1 MKKLAVLDVG
11 GSAIKYCTICGTD
24 IEGKGQVP
32 TPDGESHDPEAFL
45 ETIEGILERMGDVEG
60 LALSMPGE
68 IDARR
73 KYIRT
78 GGALLYN
85 YGVDVTEWERRFGV
99 SIEVENDARCSAIAE
114 LSRGNLRGVDC
125 GVVLAFGTGIGG
137 GVIAGG
143 KVLRGAHLFAGE
155 ASKVLTSWPEDPRD
169 PITSDQL
176 WSSACSTKSLC
187 ERVARAKG
195 IDGCDGRQLFGWLEG
210 GDEAVAGVF
219 RRVCDEIALQIHNIQ
234 CWLDPERVCLGGG
247 ISQNP
252 LFVEGVRDAHRRFNA
267 SFDNAFPET
276 DIVACRFFNDAN
288 LIGAYEHFLA
298 MEQSR

>member
-11 GSAIKYCTICGTD
+11 GSAIKYCTMCGTD

-68 IDARR
+68 IDARQ

-114 LSRGNLRGVDC
+114 LSRGNLQGVDC

-155 ASKVLTSWPEDPRD
+155 ASKVLTSWPEDPR
-169 PITSDQL
+169 
-176 WSSACSTKSLC
+176 
-187 ERVARAKG
+187 
-195 IDGCDGRQLFGWLEG
+195 
-210 GDEAVAGVF
+210 
-219 RRVCDEIALQIHNIQ
+219 
-234 CWLDPERVCLGGG
+234 
-247 ISQNP
+247 NP
-252 LFVEGVRDAHRRFNA
+252 H
-267 SFDNAFPET
+267 
-276 DIVACRFFNDAN
+276 
-288 LIGAYEHFLA
+288 HK
-298 MEQSR
+298 

>member
-1 MKKLAVLDVG
+1 M
-11 GSAIKYCTICGTD
+11 
-24 IEGKGQVP
+24 
-32 TPDGESHDPEAFL
+32 GEA
-45 ETIEGILERMGDVEG
+45 
-60 LALSMPGE
+60 
-68 IDARR
+68 
-73 KYIRT
+73 
-78 GGALLYN
+78 
-85 YGVDVTEWERRFGV
+85 VDVTEWERRFGLT
-99 SIEVENDARCSAIAE
+99 IEVENDARCSAIAE
-114 LSRGNLRGVDC
+114 LTRGNLQGVDC

-137 GVIAGG
+137 GVVAGG

-155 ASKVLTSWPEDPRD
+155 ASKVLTAWPENPGD
-169 PITSDQL
+169 PIANDRF

-187 ERVARAKG
+187 ERVAQAKG

-267 SFDNAFPET
+267 SFDNAFPE
-276 DIVACRFFNDAN
+276 AN

>member
-11 GSAIKYCTICGTD
+11 GSAIKYCTMCGPGL
-24 IEGKGQVP
+24 EGKGEVP
-32 TPDGESHDPEAFL
+32 TPDGESHDPEPFL
-45 ETIEGILERMGDVEG
+45 EAIEGILARIGDVEG

-85 YGVDVTEWERRFGV
+85 YDVDVTDWEKRFRLPV
-99 SIEVENDARCSAIAE
+99 EIENDARCSAIAE
-114 LSRGNLRGVDC
+114 FSRGNLQGVNC

-137 GVIAGG
+137 GVVIDG

-155 ASKVLTSWPEDPRD
+155 ASKVLTSWPERVCD
-169 PITSDQL
+169 PIANDRL

-195 IDGCDGRQLFGWLEG
+195 IDGCDGRQLFSWLEG
-210 GDEAVAGVF
+210 GDEVVASVF
-219 RRVCDEIALQIHNIQ
+219 HRVCNEIALQIHNIQ

-267 SFDNAFPET
+267 AFDNAFPDT